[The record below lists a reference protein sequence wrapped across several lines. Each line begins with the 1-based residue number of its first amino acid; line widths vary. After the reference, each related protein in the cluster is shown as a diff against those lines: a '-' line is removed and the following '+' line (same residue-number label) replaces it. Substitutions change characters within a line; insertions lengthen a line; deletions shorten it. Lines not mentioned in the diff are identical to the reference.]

1 MSRAQRRKNRRQ
13 TATVILLDALMHG
26 PLTNMDAVR
35 LLSDNRVHNTPQYP
49 ATILKP
55 FVKTGEVIA
64 GLDARGRRYW
74 ELNRPDDVEE

>member
-13 TATVILLDALMHG
+13 TATVILIDALMRG

-35 LLSDNRVHNTPQYP
+35 LLSDNRVHNTSQYP
-49 ATILKP
+49 ATVLKP

-64 GLDARGRRYW
+64 GLDGRGRRFW
-74 ELNRPDDVEE
+74 ELNRPDDAEE